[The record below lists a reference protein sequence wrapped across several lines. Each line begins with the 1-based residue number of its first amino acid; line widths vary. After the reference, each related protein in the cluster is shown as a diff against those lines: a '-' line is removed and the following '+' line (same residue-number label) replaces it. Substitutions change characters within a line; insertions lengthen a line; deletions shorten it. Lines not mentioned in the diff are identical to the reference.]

1 MPFLDRVRALL
12 SSPADRRLAAAAAE
26 AFTSAPAPVVASPFA
41 PGQQPPARVPTP
53 AWNTDQ
59 PPPPPERPAFVGGY
73 HDHTFQSFSAP
84 LSFDGWDVE
93 RIRTAISQHRQGIFL
108 ESSTLAVAIL
118 GFAPVLAALGQAVAP
133 ALHLDRHIRG
143 GSRGLARLV
152 ASELEDQL
160 VPRAGLLP
168 SPYFP
173 PTLWGSIAIDLR
185 LPGFAVLQHVDGD
198 PDPVTGIRP
207 RYTRRWPTWA
217 VQNYRYRRT
226 FVAITTEGPVDI
238 LNDGKF
244 TLIADEEEPHLTG
257 AIAALGEEVLSGQ
270 STRRARDAWI
280 DRYGQPKWVG
290 IMPEKIGMLTPEG
303 EAFFQA
309 LSTITGPQGV
319 GALPFGSK
327 FETVGLGGE
336 ASGSFREALDNV
348 IIHIAMALLGSDGT
362 IRAGGEGAAGP
373 YRSPMFQG
381 VRRDLVARMLAA
393 MVRGVNQGH
402 IAPYCDFNYASGIE
416 AARARGQW
424 VDPVLDIPLP
434 DPDADARIK
443 SSIDRQRALY
453 DVIKSE
459 REVQGVVDQERVNAL
474 AARFDADPFVLAEQA
489 PKAGEIFSYHI
500 DSKIVSPDEVR
511 ERIGLDPLPDGA
523 GSVKRLAKERLAG
536 KDETGGAP
544 SPETNDQQSESEAA

>member
-1 MPFLDRVRALL
+1 MPFIDRVRSLL
-12 SSPADRRLAAAAAE
+12 PAPVATRLAGYAERTASVARAAAE
-26 AFTSAPAPVVASPFA
+26 AAERFASAPAPVVASPFA
-41 PGQQPPARVPTP
+41 PGQQLPARVPPP
-53 AWNTDQ
+53 AWSTDQ
-59 PPPPPERPAFVGGY
+59 PPPPPERPAFVAGY

-84 LSFDGWDVE
+84 LSFDGWGVE
-93 RIRTAISQHRQGIFL
+93 RIRAAISQHRQGLFL
-108 ESSTLAVAIL
+108 ESSTLAVSIL

-152 ASELEDQL
+152 AAELEDQL

-198 PDPVTGIRP
+198 PDPATGVRS

-217 VQNYRYRRT
+217 TQYYRYRRT
-226 FVAITTEGPVDI
+226 FVALTTDGPVDI

-270 STRRARDAWI
+270 STRRARDSWI
-280 DRYGQPKWVG
+280 DCYGHPKWVG
-290 IMPEKIGMLTPEG
+290 VMPEKIAPISPEG
-303 EAFFQA
+303 DAFVA
-309 LSTITGPQGV
+309 AISTMMGPQGF
-319 GALPFGSK
+319 GALPHGS
-327 FETVGLGGE
+327 EVDTVGLNGE

-402 IAPYCDFNYASGIE
+402 IAPYCDFNYSSGIE

-434 DPDADARIK
+434 DPDADARMK
-443 SSIDRQRALY
+443 SYADRSKARAEIIQSDRAAGIAVTPDRLSKLTAAL
-453 DVIKSE
+453 DLDPVELDPEGPPDENGDNDGKDASPQNDNRKSE
-459 REVQGVVDQERVNAL
+459 A
-474 AARFDADPFVLAEQA
+474 
-489 PKAGEIFSYHI
+489 
-500 DSKIVSPDEVR
+500 
-511 ERIGLDPLPDGA
+511 
-523 GSVKRLAKERLAG
+523 
-536 KDETGGAP
+536 T
-544 SPETNDQQSESEAA
+544 